1 MSVIKNDYIALNP
14 YSRPGLALPT
24 VNKIIMH
31 YTANK
36 GGTAKNHRNYF
47 NNLRDRYASAHIFV
61 DDTEALCIVPLN
73 EVAYQAN
80 DVQRY
85 VNGSPYRGVPA
96 LLSNA
101 NFKAVGVEMC
111 LDKKGNITAAT
122 FNRSVDVAVELCKK
136 FKLSANDIV
145 RHYDV
150 TGKNCPAPWVK
161 NPSEFTRFKNTVA
174 AKLKAP
180 APLHGLHWRWARRTL
195 YIRAGANWNSK
206 VAFTVPNYYAVQFD
220 YDVQKNGFIQII
232 FQGKKGWY
240 KPSTTL
246 YWFEKNPTVKYVVT
260 GDIVNFRKKEKWGSK
275 IAQTKKKDET
285 VLVLRK
291 MKNGWLQ
298 VVLTN
303 GVIGYIPNSTKYV
316 KKKM

>member
-1 MSVIKNDYIALNP
+1 
-14 YSRPGLALPT
+14 
-24 VNKIIMH
+24 
-31 YTANK
+31 
-36 GGTAKNHRNYF
+36 
-47 NNLRDRYASAHIFV
+47 
-61 DDTEALCIVPLN
+61 LN

-80 DVQRY
+80 DVQKY
-85 VNGSPYRGVPA
+85 VHGSPYRGVPA

-150 TGKNCPAPWVK
+150 TEKNCPAPWVK
-161 NPSEFTRFKNTVA
+161 NPSEFTRFKNAVA
-174 AKLKAP
+174 AKLKVP
-180 APLHGLHWRWARRTL
+180 APLHGLHWRWARKGL
-195 YIRAGANWNSK
+195 FIRSDARWDSK
-206 VAFTVPNYYAVQFD
+206 VVFKIPNYYAAQIN
-220 YDVQKNGFIQII
+220 YDVEKNGFYQVV

-260 GDIVNFRKKEKWGSK
+260 GDIVNFRSSYKWGSK
-275 IAQTKKKDET
+275 VVQTKKKGDT

-298 VVLTN
+298 VILTD
-303 GVIGYIPNSTKYV
+303 GIIGYIPDAPHYI
-316 KKKM
+316 KKAV